1 MVLPDGSTQPISS
14 LAVRATEY
22 TVGDAGPQTMPAL
35 LLPTSF
41 YTYAV
46 ALTVDE
52 ALAAGATR
60 VNFTQPVPFYVE
72 NFLDFPVGIDVPL
85 GNYDLQCGE
94 WVAADSGRVI
104 QILSIMGGLAD
115 LDLDG
120 SGQPADASALA
131 ALGIT
136 DAERQELA
144 SLYLPGQS
152 LWRAAISH
160 FSIWDLNWGVFPP
173 LDAIFPPDPLVEI
186 PCWTSQALHSAL
198 LEGDLVIV

>member
-1 MVLPDGSTQPISS
+1 MLNLNRPSLST
-14 LAVRATEY
+14 EF
-22 TVGDAGPQTMPAL
+22 G
-35 LLPTSF
+35 
-41 YTYAV
+41 
-46 ALTVDE
+46 
-52 ALAAGATR
+52 AAS
-60 VNFTQPVPFYVE
+60 
-72 NFLDFPVGIDVPL
+72 
-85 GNYDLQCGE
+85 GE
-94 WVAADSGRVI
+94 WVAVDSGRVI
-104 QILSIMGGLAD
+104 QILSITGGLAD

-173 LDAIFPPDPLVEI
+173 LDVIFPPDPLVEI
-186 PCWTSQALHSAL
+186 PL
-198 LEGDLVIV
+198 LDKPCPV